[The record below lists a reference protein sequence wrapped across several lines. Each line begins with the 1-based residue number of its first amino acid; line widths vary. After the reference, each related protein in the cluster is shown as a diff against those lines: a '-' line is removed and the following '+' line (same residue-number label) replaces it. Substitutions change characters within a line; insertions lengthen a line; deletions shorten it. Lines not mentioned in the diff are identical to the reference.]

1 MKVRGKATYKAGSSQ
16 FLPQFLARGTVKI
29 VMQVTAS
36 GPACS
41 FQDHIITIFGSI
53 TGSLQSLRMKKQFSS
68 SIFPI
73 ICTLLLTTLTFSC
86 EVFRKAPEKSTVSR
100 GRGRPAPARRPVAK
114 APSRRPAA
122 SAPKPKYGTPGSVS
136 SSEIPQVVQIART
149 YTGTPYRSGGNDKS
163 GIDCSGLICSV
174 YSELGVKVPRISW
187 QQSEFGQEISKMEEI
202 KPGDWLFFVPEAGK
216 EGYVSHAGI
225 VTDVRGQQEII
236 FIHAST
242 SRGVR
247 EDNLFSTYF
256 KGRFVKAMRP
266 F

>member
-1 MKVRGKATYKAGSSQ
+1 
-16 FLPQFLARGTVKI
+16 
-29 VMQVTAS
+29 
-36 GPACS
+36 
-41 FQDHIITIFGSI
+41 
-53 TGSLQSLRMKKQFSS
+53 MKKQIPFSLYAFCLF
-68 SIFPI
+68 SITF
-73 ICTLLLTTLTFSC
+73 LLFSC
-86 EVFRKAPEKSTVSR
+86 DTLRRTPERNNNARARS
-100 GRGRPAPARRPVAK
+100 APARRPVAK
-114 APSRRPAA
+114 APARKPTSSRATPPAA
-122 SAPKPKYGTPGSVS
+122 SRTRPVS
-136 SSEIPQVVQIART
+136 AADIPEVVQVART
-149 YTGTPYRSGGNDKS
+149 YTGTPYRSGGNDKG

-174 YSELGVKVPRISW
+174 YSEMGVKVPRISW
-187 QQSEFGQEISKMEEI
+187 QQSEFGQEINKIEDI

-225 VTDVRGQQEII
+225 VTDVKSRQEII